1 MAGHLDTD
9 DFKVAIA
16 SDLLAD
22 IPRSFLETILPRCLL
37 VELDEGQT
45 LIECGLRN
53 EFLFLLLSGSLRV
66 QLDDGQLPH
75 HLILGP
81 GECAGE
87 VSVIDG
93 RGASGSVISV
103 GKTRLLRIDRETLW
117 YLVGATEAAARNLLL
132 VFSGRMRRDN
142 DLMLASLRQRREFE
156 RMATVDGLTAL
167 HNRRWLDD
175 VFPRQLERCARANLP
190 VSLLFADVDH
200 FKHFNDRHGHLN
212 GDRALQHVASVLA
225 SCLRPTDLV
234 ARYGGEE
241 FAALLPSAGLE
252 QAELVAER
260 LRQAVLGTPIVVDEV
275 SNAGAKVTISL
286 GVAQLQPGDS
296 LATLTAAADAA
307 LYRAKSEG
315 RNCVRGAKR

>member
-37 VELDEGQT
+37 VDLDEGQT
-45 LIECGLRN
+45 LIERGLGN
-53 EFLFLLLSGSLRV
+53 EYLFLLLSGSLRV

-75 HLILGP
+75 HLVLDP
-81 GECAGE
+81 GECVGE

-93 RGASGSVISV
+93 RGASGSVISI
-103 GKTRLLRIDRETLW
+103 GKSRLLRIDRETLW
-117 YLVGATEAAARNLLL
+117 YLVGATEAAA
-132 VFSGRMRRDN
+132 
-142 DLMLASLRQRREFE
+142 
-156 RMATVDGLTAL
+156 
-167 HNRRWLDD
+167 
-175 VFPRQLERCARANLP
+175 
-190 VSLLFADVDH
+190 
-200 FKHFNDRHGHLN
+200 
-212 GDRALQHVASVLA
+212 
-225 SCLRPTDLV
+225 
-234 ARYGGEE
+234 EE

-260 LRQAVLGTPIVVDEV
+260 LRQPVLGLPIVVDEE
-275 SNAGAKVTISL
+275 SNAGANVTISL
-286 GVAQLQPGDS
+286 GVAQLKPGDS